1 MPNRNF
7 SQYLSKY
14 LSQFLPGIVAVA
26 FAGCALV
33 SGLAQDKPVPRG
45 GDSLT
50 TIFTYTNFSDLSG
63 LTLNGNAQQD
73 GAILLVGPP
82 ALENMGSVYYSNQVN
97 VAQGFATI
105 FTLQITP
112 NSNSYTTADGMAFI
126 IQNSGVN
133 ALGISSGHPGYA
145 GIADSLAVEFDTF
158 QNFQLADPNNNHI
171 GVQSC
176 GVARNSINH
185 ASSCN
190 LGLQPNLPLT
200 LADGNP
206 HKVSINYMPGAGGA
220 AGQLTVA
227 VDNQFILSSTVNLST
242 LLSLN
247 GNDAWVGFTAG
258 SGAAFEYGTVKNWTF
273 ATVGTAGK

>member
-14 LSQFLPGIVAVA
+14 LRKYLVRLLPGIVAVA
-26 FAGCALV
+26 FACCALV
-33 SGLAQDKPVPRG
+33 SGFAQDNSAPRG

-82 ALENMGSVYYSNQVN
+82 VFYNIGSVYYSNQVN

-105 FTLQITP
+105 FTLQIRP
-112 NSNSYTTADGMAFI
+112 DSNSYTTADGMAFI
-126 IQNSGVN
+126 VQNSGVN

-171 GVQSC
+171 GIQSC

-190 LGLQPNLPLT
+190 LGLQPNQPLT

-206 HKVSINYMPGAGGA
+206 HKVSINYMPRARGE
-220 AGQLTVA
+220 LR
-227 VDNQFILSSTVNLST
+227 
-242 LLSLN
+242 
-247 GNDAWVGFTAG
+247 G
-258 SGAAFEYGTVKNWTF
+258 S
-273 ATVGTAGK
+273 